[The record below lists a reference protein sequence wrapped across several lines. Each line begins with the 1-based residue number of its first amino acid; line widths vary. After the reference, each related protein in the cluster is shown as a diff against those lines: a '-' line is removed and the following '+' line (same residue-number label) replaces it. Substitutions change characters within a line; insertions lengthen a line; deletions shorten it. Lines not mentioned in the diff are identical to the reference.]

1 MEIYGWWRYSILIKP
16 DYVVDNSNLP
26 VWQSAGHCP
35 KPWLESYG
43 VEEGEE
49 SYKSPVISLTP
60 RPPRSSL
67 TQSQVRPMEI
77 GRKVWWNVNQ
87 ISLMN
92 WVELDCRISS
102 DSRDGGLEEMKKTV
116 VAGGFICLSQ
126 SQPARPLITN
136 NYQSKQQIST
146 RGGNTTHKNT
156 RTQRRTESVQTLSW

>member
-1 MEIYGWWRYSILIKP
+1 MLETTLTCLSDSLPATAQNP
-16 DYVVDNSNLP
+16 DWSHTERRRGRRVINLR
-26 VWQSAGHCP
+26 WSH
-35 KPWLESYG
+35 
-43 VEEGEE
+43 
-49 SYKSPVISLTP
+49 SLP
-60 RPPRSSL
+60 DLPGPLSL
-67 TQSQVRPMEI
+67 RPMEI

-146 RGGNTTHKNT
+146 RGGDTTHKNT
-156 RTQRRTESVQTLSW
+156 RTHGRTGSVQPLS

>member
-1 MEIYGWWRYSILIKP
+1 MLVTMTTLTCLSDSLPATAQNP
-16 DYVVDNSNLP
+16 DWSHTERRRGRRVINLR
-26 VWQSAGHCP
+26 WSH
-35 KPWLESYG
+35 
-43 VEEGEE
+43 
-49 SYKSPVISLTP
+49 SLP
-60 RPPRSSL
+60 DLPGPASSL
-67 TQSQVRPMEI
+67 TRLRPMEI

-146 RGGNTTHKNT
+146 RGGDTTHKDT
-156 RTQRRTESVQTLSW
+156 RKQGPTTESVQTLS